1 MHRSRSLLHRP
12 RRALATAGVLL
23 VVGCLGL
30 PAASSLADDVT
41 QLTSSAFDDSRSDDW
56 TLTSGQ
62 VRLLTA
68 LSVVAGMVTLAVL
81 AAWCVTWLAD
91 RGPTGGPAPL
101 IGRGDFGDGDGRS

>member
-30 PAASSLADDVT
+30 PAGSSLADDAGE
-41 QLTSSAFDDSRSDDW
+41 LTSAAFDDARSDDW
-56 TLTSGQ
+56 ALTSGQ
-62 VRLLTA
+62 ARLLTA
-68 LSVVAGMVTLAVL
+68 LGVVVGMVALAAL